1 MTGEITLRG
10 QVMPVG
16 GIKEKM
22 LAAHRAGLKT
32 ILLPRRNLQDLE
44 DLPKEVK
51 ESIQFIGVDTV
62 GDVIKHAFSSGQP
75 KATGRN
81 KKNPVHKK
89 E

>member
-1 MTGEITLRG
+1 
-10 QVMPVG
+10 
-16 GIKEKM
+16 M

-75 KATGRN
+75 KITGR
-81 KKNPVHKK
+81 KKKSPVQEK